1 MQSDDRYRQQGSTPQ
16 SDGARPSYAP
26 PPGWQPPWSAPQ
38 QGHAGDAPLI
48 HPAAAQQSS
57 ATSYG
62 VPVYRTPTMVLAPPP
77 SRSLS
82 ITALVLGLCSVTFAW
97 MIVVVPLIGL
107 VFGFLAVRREPA
119 GRGLAIAGLV
129 TSAIGVLWVLLFY
142 VLPLVGFLAALTF
155 SMGS

>member
-16 SDGARPSYAP
+16 GDGARPSYAP
-26 PPGWQPPWSAPQ
+26 PPGWQSPWSGAP
-38 QGHAGDAPLI
+38 ASDAPLI

-62 VPVYRTPTMVLAPPP
+62 VPVYRAPTVVLAPPP

-129 TSAIGVLWVLLFY
+129 TSAIGVLLVLLVY